1 MIGQTVSHYRII
13 GKIGGGGMGGVY
25 EAEDLRLGRHMG
37 PLVSGEYGPT
47 GLAFD
52 AGCCHHQTMD
62 QSKSNLTPV
71 KVCLGIP

>member
-1 MIGQTVSHYRII
+1 MIGQMVSHYRII

-52 AGCCHHQTMD
+52 GANMWGANPFRD
-62 QSKSNLTPV
+62 LFV
-71 KVCLGIP
+71 I